1 MLILGISA
9 YYHDAAAVLIRDG
22 KILAAAQEERF
33 TRIKNDPSFPHKA
46 VEFCLKQAGIKCS
59 ELSSV
64 VFYDKPFITFERLIE
79 TYMAFA
85 PKGFKSFRKAMPVW
99 IKEKLFLKSLLRKDF
114 KKSWGQ
120 EFKAKIYFSDHH
132 MSHAGSAFFPSPYDE
147 AAILTV
153 DGVGEW
159 ATATICHGRNNKIEL
174 LKQMNFPH
182 SWGLFY
188 SAITYF
194 CGFKVN
200 SGEYKLMGL
209 APYGQP
215 DSPETRRYQEIMES
229 EVLTIHPDGSLTLNM
244 AFFTFA
250 TDDKMIDIP
259 KWEYLFNLKSRK
271 DEAELSQSQA
281 NFALAAQ
288 RTLQKGLL
296 LLAQTAKEL
305 TGCDHLV
312 MAGGV
317 ALNCVANSVILSEGL
332 FKSIWIQPAAH
343 DSGGALGAALAFHY
357 IANSAERK
365 AEATDSMQGSYLG
378 PEFTDEHIG
387 KTLKDQNVSF
397 QTFADFDGLCEHV
410 ATKINEDQVIG
421 WFQGRMEW
429 GPRALG
435 NRSIIASARSSEMQK
450 RLNLKI
456 KFRESFRPFAPIV
469 RIENSNRFFQL
480 KQPSPYMLLTA
491 QLQDSELKKLP
502 ENFQV
507 LSVGEKRDLEK
518 SSYSAITHVDG
529 SARVQTVDQKT
540 NQKLWSLLKRYEEK
554 TSHAV
559 LVNTSFNVRGE
570 PIVCTP
576 FDAFV
581 CFIKTDM
588 DILVLGN
595 HVIEKSQLNALE
607 LQDLRKKFETVRYE
621 TSD

>member
-33 TRIKNDPSFPHKA
+33 SRLKNDPSFPQKA
-46 VEFCLKQAGIKCS
+46 VEFCLKQAGVSYS
-59 ELSSV
+59 EIDTV
-64 VFYDKPFITFERLIE
+64 VFYDKPFITFERLVE

-99 IKEKLFLKSLLRKDF
+99 IKEKLFLKSVLRKDF
-114 KKSWGQ
+114 KKAWGQ
-120 EFKAKIYFSDHH
+120 DFKARIYFSDHH
-132 MSHAGSAFFPSPYDE
+132 MSHAGSAFFPSPYQE

-159 ATATICHGRNNKIEL
+159 ATATIGHGRKNSIEL

-215 DSPETRRYQEIMES
+215 DSLQTKKFQNMMEAEI
-229 EVLTIHPDGSLTLNM
+229 LTIHADGSLTLNM
-244 AFFTFA
+244 KYFTFA
-250 TDDKMIDIP
+250 TDDRMIHIP
-259 KWEYLFNLKSRK
+259 QWEKLFNLEARK
-271 DEAELSQSQA
+271 DEAELTQSQA

-296 LLAQTAKEL
+296 LLAKTAKEL

-317 ALNCVANSVILSEGL
+317 ALNCVANSLIVAEGI

-357 IANSAERK
+357 IARGEERNAES
-365 AEATDSMQGSYLG
+365 TDSMQGSYLG
-378 PEFTDEHIG
+378 PEFTDAETKNIL
-387 KTLKDQNVSF
+387 TEQQVPF
-397 QTFADFDGLCEHV
+397 QTFSDFLSLCAHV
-410 ATKINEDQVIG
+410 AANIDEDLVIG

-435 NRSIIASARSSEMQK
+435 NRSIIASAKSSEMQK

-469 RIENSNRFFQL
+469 RIENANRFFKM

-491 QLQDSELKKLP
+491 QLQDSELKELP
-502 ENFQV
+502 SNFQN
-507 LSVGEKRDLEK
+507 LSVGEKRDLQK

-540 NQKLWSLLKRYEEK
+540 NKNLWNLLKAYEAK
-554 TSHAV
+554 TGNSV

-576 FDAFV
+576 LDAFV

-588 DILVLGN
+588 DVLVLG
-595 HVIEKSQLNALE
+595 HFVVQKSDLKPNQLIA
-607 LQDLRKKFETVRYE
+607 LRKKFESVRYE

>member
-33 TRIKNDPSFPHKA
+33 SRIKNDPSFPQKA
-46 VEFCLKQAGIKCS
+46 VEFCLKQAGVTYS
-59 ELSSV
+59 EIDTV
-64 VFYDKPFITFERLIE
+64 VFYDKPFITFERLVE

-99 IKEKLFLKSLLRKDF
+99 ITEKLFLKSVLRKDF
-114 KKSWGQ
+114 KKVCGQ

-132 MSHAGSAFFPSPYDE
+132 MSHAGSAFFPSPYQE

-159 ATATICHGRNNKIEL
+159 ATATIGHGRNNSIEL

-215 DSPETRRYQEIMES
+215 DSLQTKNFQNMMEAEI
-229 EVLTIHPDGSLTLNM
+229 LTIHEDGSLTLNM
-244 AFFTFA
+244 KYFTFA
-250 TDDKMIDIP
+250 TDDRMIHIP
-259 KWEYLFNLKSRK
+259 QWEKLFNLEARK
-271 DEAELSQSQA
+271 DEAELTQSQA

-296 LLAQTAKEL
+296 LLAKAAKEL

-317 ALNCVANSVILSEGL
+317 ALNCVANSLILAEDI

-343 DSGGALGAALAFHY
+343 DSGGALGAALAFHH
-357 IANSAERK
+357 IARGAERN

-378 PEFTDEHIG
+378 PEFTDAEI
-387 KTLKDQNVSF
+387 KKVLREQEVPF
-397 QTFADFDGLCEHV
+397 QTFSDFASLCAHV
-410 ATKINEDQVIG
+410 AANIEEDLVIG

-435 NRSIIASARSSEMQK
+435 NRSIIASAKSSEMQK

-469 RIENSNRFFQL
+469 RVENANRFFKM

-491 QLQDSELKKLP
+491 QLQDSELKELP
-502 ENFQV
+502 SNFQN
-507 LSVGEKRDLEK
+507 LSVGEKRDLQK

-540 NQKLWSLLKRYEEK
+540 NQKLWTLLKAYEEK
-554 TSHAV
+554 TGHAV

-570 PIVCTP
+570 PIVCKP
-576 FDAFV
+576 LDAFV

-588 DILVLGN
+588 DVLVLG
-595 HVIEKSQLNALE
+595 HCVVQKSDLKPNQLTE
-607 LQDLRKKFETVRYE
+607 LRKKFESVRYE